1 MPAGRESLDCTISSG
16 EVQFL
21 DRRSPSSKLGPAK
34 EQTGE
39 AGSSFAAK
47 GEPQAQRRSPA
58 GGLVIWSP
66 YFLLFLLVAR
76 RKKTPSRGGEA
87 WEGVFGQR
95 ARHGETKASLLTFS
109 SQLS

>member
-1 MPAGRESLDCTISSG
+1 MREIRTPGSEGGQEQSPWYLPTPSPEAVPRRRAG
-16 EVQFL
+16 Q
-21 DRRSPSSKLGPAK
+21 
-34 EQTGE
+34 
-39 AGSSFAAK
+39 
-47 GEPQAQRRSPA
+47 
-58 GGLVIWSP
+58 WSP